1 LEHAYEQALTAFS
14 QNTLSDAQV
23 KRAITLLKSYDV
35 YGRDDP
41 FVAAYH
47 FGKFMVA
54 GGKAKAFDD
63 WLTEI
68 EKVTAEDVLNVA
80 NKYLQV
86 DHSTT
91 GLLVQN
97 DNQF

>member
-1 LEHAYEQALTAFS
+1 
-14 QNTLSDAQV
+14 
-23 KRAITLLKSYDV
+23 
-35 YGRDDP
+35 
-41 FVAAYH
+41 
-47 FGKFMVA
+47 MVA